1 MTTISKNAP
10 EQARRFIL
18 SFLELQIPMG
28 LGALVCFLLV
38 RLIPASSNFSKIYHP
53 GTYLFASGDI
63 LFLAAPVVLWMIFR
77 GYGWHHSVEMGGAM
91 LMPVAG
97 IILFAWLSTSAPAYL
112 LRLITAGYPLMCL
125 GMLAYMLYR
134 RDNFTRWNFLS
145 N

>member
-10 EQARRFIL
+10 EQARCFLL

-38 RLIPASSNFSKIYHP
+38 RLIPASSDFAKIYHP

-63 LFLAAPVVLWMIFR
+63 LFLTAPVVLWMVFR
-77 GYGWHHSVEMGGAM
+77 GYGRHHSVEMGGAM

-97 IILFAWLSTSAPAYL
+97 IILFAWLSPASAYL
-112 LRLITAGYPLMCL
+112 VWLITAGYPLMCL

-134 RDNFTRWNFLS
+134 RDNFTVWNFSS